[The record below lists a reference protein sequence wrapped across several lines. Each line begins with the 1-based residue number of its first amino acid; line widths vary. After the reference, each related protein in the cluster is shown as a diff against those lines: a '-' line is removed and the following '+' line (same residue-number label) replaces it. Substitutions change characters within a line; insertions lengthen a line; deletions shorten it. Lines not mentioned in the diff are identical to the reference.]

1 MVSRPDE
8 SVMERLRSASKR
20 SLRTSVALP
29 RVFARDTESPEP
41 APPLVQILR
50 GKGGT
55 RLKVYLTTLMA
66 ATQSP
71 HTTENSA
78 YTLATMLGL
87 GEGRVARRR
96 IDEAYKGLVDLN
108 LVAREAN
115 PGVVTTTKVLHWSG
129 NGDDWEKPTP
139 ASPYISLPIELWKN
153 GWIAALSGRAIAMLI
168 VLRELTNGRSRST
181 AWADGTRKAQYGLS
195 ADTWTRGC
203 AELEEAG
210 LLSTSTGIA
219 SSHGLRRRRKSYTL
233 DIELL
238 KASEPGQP

>member
-1 MVSRPDE
+1 MVSRPAE
-8 SVMERLRSASKR
+8 SVMEQLRFASRR
-20 SLRTSVALP
+20 SGRVSVALP
-29 RVFARDTESPEP
+29 REFARDTESPEP

-50 GKGGT
+50 GKGEM

-66 ATQSP
+66 ATRAP
-71 HTTENSA
+71 HTTRNSA

-87 GEGRVARRR
+87 GEGRAARRR

-115 PGVVTTTKVLHWSG
+115 PGAITTTAVLHWSG
-129 NGDDWEKPTP
+129 SGREWQVPTT

-168 VLRELTNGRSRST
+168 VLRELTNGRSSDS
-181 AWADGTRKAQYGLS
+181 AWADGIRKAQYGLS

-203 AELEEAG
+203 AELEDAG
-210 LLSTSTGIA
+210 LLTTSTGIA

-233 DIELL
+233 DMELL
-238 KASEPGQP
+238 KASEPGRL